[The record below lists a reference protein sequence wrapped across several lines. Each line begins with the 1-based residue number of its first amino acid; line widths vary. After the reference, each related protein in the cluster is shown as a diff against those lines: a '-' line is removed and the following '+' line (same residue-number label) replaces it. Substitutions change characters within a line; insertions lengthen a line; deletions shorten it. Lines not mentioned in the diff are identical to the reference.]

1 MKSAGGRVAAL
12 ARAAAP
18 LAAVMVVAAVLLR
31 FPPSQYGFYPQCPVY
46 ALLHIQC
53 PGCGTTRALA
63 ALLEGHVMEALR
75 LNALS
80 MSMLPIA
87 AGYAAVW
94 YRRYLRREPFR
105 WPQLPPATL
114 YAALAVAALFTVL
127 RNLPLRAL

>member
-1 MKSAGGRVAAL
+1 MSSAGGRVAAL

-18 LAAVMVVAAVLLR
+18 LAAVMAVAAVLR
-31 FPPSQYGFYPQCPVY
+31 HFPPEQYGFYPQCPVY
-46 ALLHIQC
+46 ALLHIEC

-63 ALLEGHVMEALR
+63 ALLHGHVMEALR

-80 MSMLPIA
+80 ILMLPIA
-87 AGYAAVW
+87 AGYSAVW

-114 YAALAVAALFTVL
+114 YTALAVAALFAVL
-127 RNLPLRAL
+127 RNFPLRAL